1 MAATAVA
8 ANTDRAL
15 VATGGGWELDALV
28 TLSGSYSTG
37 GDALDF
43 GPFFSQQGQG
53 IVDKVVFANA
63 AGYMLTYDYTNKKVI
78 VRQGDNTNV
87 ASAPGVELAAAAYP
101 AALTA
106 AALHVYVRGR

>member
-1 MAATAVA
+1 MAASA
-8 ANTDRAL
+8 AATNVDRAL
-15 VATGGGWELDALV
+15 IATGGGWELDALI

-53 IVDKVVFANA
+53 IVDKVQVDGVT
-63 AGYMLTYDYTNKKVI
+63 GYIARYDYTSKKLLWYV
-78 VRQGDNTNV
+78 GDNDAV
-87 ASAPGVELAAAAYP
+87 ADGPLVELAAAAYP

-106 AALHVYVRGR
+106 GTIRVYVRGR